1 MDLKDIKAI
10 VDLMKKNALSEFEL
24 EHQDFKIKLKRA
36 CVPANTPDD
45 APAYLV
51 PATPTAAPAISSQQI
66 QSPQAP
72 LDYYEIKSPMIGTF
86 YRAPSPDTSNLVEV
100 GAPVTPDTVVC
111 VIEAMKVMN
120 EIKAE
125 TKGVISQILVENAKP
140 VEFGQPLFR
149 IRPT

>member
-10 VDLMKKNALSEFEL
+10 VDLMKKNSLSEFEL
-24 EHQDFKIKLKRA
+24 EHQDFKIKLKRNP
-36 CVPANTPDD
+36 C
-45 APAYLV
+45 
-51 PATPTAAPAISSQQI
+51 PTAAPPEDQPVYMVQPPVPAPPLA
-66 QSPQAP
+66 PQTVLQP
-72 LDYYEIKSPMIGTF
+72 VVQEYLEIKSPMIGTF
-86 YRAPSPDTSNLVEV
+86 YRAASPESSDFVEV
-100 GAPVTPDTVVC
+100 GMHVTPETVVC

-125 TKGVISQILVENAKP
+125 VKGIVTQIFVENAKP